1 MKGKYIF
8 GAGLIIFGVL
18 MMIQQ
23 FGFIHIGNIW
33 DYWPLLIIGAGVVHL
48 SNNRHS
54 IITGLSIISI
64 GTVFQLDQ
72 FGWIDFW
79 DIFLP
84 LLLVI
89 IGLSMI
95 IKKSKKPEI
104 DEQIGENLKVSVA
117 FSGVKETISNRN
129 FKGGTISVAFGGAEI
144 DLRGANISQDGAQ
157 IELNVAFGG
166 VELYVPPN
174 WEIIIIGTPIFGDI
188 KNKSYPIYDLNMI
201 KPKLVLNS
209 SVAFGGV
216 EIKS

>member
-1 MKGKYIF
+1 MKGKYFF
-8 GAGLIIFGVL
+8 GVALIIFGIL

-23 FGFIHIGNIW
+23 FGYIQIGSIW
-33 DYWPLLIIGAGVVHL
+33 DYWPLIIIGVGVFHL

-54 IITGLSIISI
+54 ILTGLTIVSI
-64 GTVFQLDQ
+64 GVVFQLDQ
-72 FGWIDFW
+72 FGFVNFW
-79 DIFLP
+79 EIFLP

-95 IKKSKKPEI
+95 LKKSKKSNLE
-104 DEQIGENLKVSVA
+104 EKVGENLKVSVA
-117 FSGVKETISNRN
+117 FSGVKETITNRN

-144 DLRGANISQDGAQ
+144 DLRGAMIAEEGAQ

-166 VELYVPPN
+166 VDLYVPPN
-174 WEIIIIGTPIFGDI
+174 WEIIIIGTPIFGGI
-188 KNKSYPIYDLNMI
+188 ENKSYPIYDLNMI
-201 KPKLVLNS
+201 KPKVVLNC